1 MPDDDVLDF
10 INQQIEDRFAVS
22 VDELR
27 QAVAAAPEANAEAT
41 QVVHWHGLL
50 TKAQA
55 LLEKA
60 EDDLVA
66 ALMTEPVELDESA
79 MVLAH
84 RVNAAVATRDGRVVV
99 IRWLLDPNSVGRQGP
114 GAWRGVLP
122 AAARGPA
129 LNTSPPVRHT
139 SSATSARGA
148 VR

>member
-1 MPDDDVLDF
+1 MPDDALDF
-10 INQQIEDRFAVS
+10 INQQIENRFAMS

-27 QAVAAAPEANAEAT
+27 QAVAAAPEANTEAT

-55 LLEKA
+55 VLEKA

-84 RVNAAVATRDGRVVV
+84 RVNAAVTARDGRVVV
-99 IRWLLDPNSVGRQGP
+99 IRWLVDPNSAGRQGP
-114 GAWRGVLP
+114 GAWRGALP
-122 AAARGPA
+122 AAAGGPA
-129 LNTSPPVRHT
+129 LNTSPPVRPT
-139 SSATSARGA
+139 PSATSARGA
-148 VR
+148 AR